1 MPIISRARRGLKA
14 SPTRELARGAFD
26 FGAGVDVRV
35 WRFVALR
42 GEARDLYT
50 GSPGYNVAAISGGP
64 VGFVATVKASLKSL
78 GVRGEQILQERFA
91 IAAPASMRDAAL
103 TFTVDFAKSR
113 RKCEGSFAETLLMIA
128 EKHGINVPNSCR
140 VGKCGTCASAC

>member
-1 MPIISRARRGLKA
+1 VKFKPA
-14 SPTRELARGAFD
+14 SSVSPYAVVGGGYADYEQSTTRIEGQSNSASRELARGAFD

-64 VGFVATVKASLKSL
+64 VGFVA
-78 GVRGEQILQERFA
+78 
-91 IAAPASMRDAAL
+91 MRDAAL

-113 RKCEGSFAETLLMIA
+113 RKCEGSFAATLLMIA